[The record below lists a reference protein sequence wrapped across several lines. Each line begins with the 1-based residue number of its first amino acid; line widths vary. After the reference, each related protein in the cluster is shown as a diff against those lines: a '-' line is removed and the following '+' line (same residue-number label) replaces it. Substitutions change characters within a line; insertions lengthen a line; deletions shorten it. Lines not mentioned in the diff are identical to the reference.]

1 MIFPTINAAVQ
12 IGGLP
17 TWAAVLIFIG
27 IFIVSAAA
35 AAFISYKLRMR
46 SSNARKKD
54 GEAIKK

>member
-27 IFIVSAAA
+27 IFIISAVAA
-35 AAFISYKLRMR
+35 GFISYKLRMKR
-46 SSNARKKD
+46 SNAQNKD
-54 GEAIKK
+54 GEAMKK